1 MIAMQETKPAEAGE
15 CCCWCGEENTCLQY
29 IDRQR
34 VCRRCIGLGMM
45 ADRFRE
51 NELRALEASQV
62 REIVWACGMGVCVF
76 LALLA
81 AGIAVY
87 GC

>member
-1 MIAMQETKPAEAGE
+1 MIALPKTKMTEASE
-15 CCCWCGEENTCLQY
+15 CCCWCGEEVEPYHVYY

-34 VCRRCIGLGMM
+34 ICRKCS
-45 ADRFRE
+45 DE
-51 NELRALEASQV
+51 ELSRSNSAAS
-62 REIVWACGMGVCVF
+62 IVWACGMGVCVF

-81 AGIAVY
+81 AGVAVY